1 MPINVAVEEPRARI
15 VSKES
20 DRDIIAHARVPHAYD
35 IADDG
40 VVEVI
45 SLAAG
50 AADDVEG
57 VSVQVNRVLSMSPQP
72 LVYQIIDSRN
82 LTDLPVHRVRLRVY

>member
-15 VSKES
+15 VSFES
-20 DRDIIAHARVPHAYD
+20 DRDVIARVPDAHD
-35 IADDG
+35 ITFDG

-45 SLAAG
+45 SGVAG

-57 VSVQVNRVLSMSPQP
+57 VSVQVNRVLE
-72 LVYQIIDSRN
+72 
-82 LTDLPVHRVRLRVY
+82 

>member
-15 VSKES
+15 VSFES
-20 DRDIIAHARVPHAYD
+20 DRDVIARVPDAHD
-35 IADDG
+35 IAFDG

-45 SLAAG
+45 SGVAG

-57 VSVQVNRVLSMSPQP
+57 VSVQVNRVLE
-72 LVYQIIDSRN
+72 
-82 LTDLPVHRVRLRVY
+82 